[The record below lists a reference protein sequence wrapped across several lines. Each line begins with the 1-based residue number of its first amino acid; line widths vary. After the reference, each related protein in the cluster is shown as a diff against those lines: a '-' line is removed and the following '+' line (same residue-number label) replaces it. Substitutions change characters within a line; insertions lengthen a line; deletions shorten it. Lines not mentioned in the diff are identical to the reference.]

1 MSTED
6 RKRQW
11 NMLDSYQEGQTIY
24 GRDAEIS
31 SISESI
37 QYNIQTF
44 LYGKSG
50 IGKTSLLQAGIF
62 PVLRKNFFFPVVV
75 RLGFYENEP
84 LADVVKRL
92 ILEEAEQENPGI
104 GKKPLHYASTDGSD
118 LSSAPLWQFFSK
130 MKFTDED
137 GTPYIPVLVLDQFEE
152 TINNEINWQKTVDFL
167 RNDLY
172 DLLDNSLVP
181 QGADLPYTNYRIVF
195 SMREDYLYCLEDIVD
210 QFSLWELRYN
220 RFRIKALNQENAEK
234 VIYETFGADGLE
246 KGNEKRIVDAIIK
259 LVKTNSS
266 ARFTE
271 INTALLSLICSLLED
286 NAISNKSP
294 EEGQF
299 VRFEDLRLVNPLLT
313 SYYDG
318 ICDSIGPTATKYLEN
333 HLLTKDG
340 RRSSI
345 DRLEALNSKK
355 ITESQLSYLEERHLI
370 RRIKTDN
377 VSIRYEYIH
386 DLFAKMIAKRK
397 GEERTRWL
405 KPEYSTISKR
415 EDVKNFALRC
425 FVWILIFFAYA
436 AFGYLMQSQRQEMM
450 PSQRQDNCFLTHWNG
465 MMYFIVFGLS
475 AILLPSTVKRLHDT
489 GHSGWIIAGIPIAI
503 FLCSLRALLPM
514 EIYDNGL
521 WEFVTGLAILVAG
534 GYVCIFLILLIKPSS
549 PKPHRAG
556 VSRMYET
563 VYNSS
568 NITHKEFIIWFS
580 AELLFWL
587 ITCLVTDLYYM
598 LVTKELG
605 FTVLRAGP
613 INDLFHININEYPF
627 ILFFPIVVCFS
638 PTLKSRIAT
647 MGYSRNLG
655 YIPVLNILILLIA
668 LLPDSLLTR
677 LHLFKGQ
684 KQKNQGDNIF
694 AKLNDSF
701 STASISNLKA
711 YSSTPKE
718 TLLLLFVPF
727 YAFFQLY
734 GKKKQ
739 LNSRVV
745 AYPLVFINYIES
757 FAVVP
762 FLEIVVEDIKPV
774 IVASILQFVFLSFFV
789 LETALFLFWLG
800 TGVNKE
806 KGIMLE
812 FLKENPHLSRE
823 DIANMLINGW
833 PWKRT
838 FYLLDKLLEQGKIR
852 RTDKDGEITWEV
864 VQQNDK

>member
-1 MSTED
+1 MSTEG

-11 NMLDSYQEGQTIY
+11 NMLDSYQEGQTLY
-24 GRDAEIS
+24 GRDSEIS
-31 SISESI
+31 SIAESI

-92 ILEEAEQENPGI
+92 ILEEAERENPDI
-104 GKKPLHYASTDGSD
+104 GKKALRYESTDGTN
-118 LSSAPLWQFFSK
+118 LSSAPLWQFFAK
-130 MKFTDED
+130 MQFVDQD

-181 QGADLPYTNYRIVF
+181 QGTDLPYTNYRIVF

-234 VIYETFGADGLE
+234 VIFETFGADGLE
-246 KGNEKRIVDAIIK
+246 KGNEKKIVDAIIK
-259 LVKTNSS
+259 LVMTNSS

-318 ICDSIGPTATKYLEN
+318 ICDSIGPAATKYLEN
-333 HLLTKDG
+333 HLLTSDG

-345 DRLEALNSKK
+345 DRQEALNSKK
-355 ITESQLSYLEERHLI
+355 ITEAQLSYLEERHLI

-397 GEERTRWL
+397 GEAKRRWWR
-405 KPEYSTISKR
+405 PEYATISSR
-415 EDVKNFALRC
+415 EDVKSFLSRSLFWVFVFTAYTVLSLLVYRRPREYNF
-425 FVWILIFFAYA
+425 
-436 AFGYLMQSQRQEMM
+436 LMQ
-450 PSQRQDNCFLTHWNG
+450 WNG
-465 MMYFIVFGLS
+465 MMYFLIFGLS
-475 AILLPSTVKRLHDT
+475 AVLLPSTVKRLHDT
-489 GHSGWIIAGIPIAI
+489 GRSGWIIAGVPIAV
-503 FLCSLRALLPM
+503 FLCSLRALFPSVLHS
-514 EIYDNGL
+514 NNVL
-521 WEFVTGLAILVAG
+521 WNIISFLSILIGG
-534 GYVCIFLILLIKPSS
+534 GYIVFFQYLLLMPSTL
-549 PKPHRAG
+549 KAYRAG
-556 VSRMYET
+556 VSRKYET
-563 VYNSS
+563 FYNSS
-568 NITHKEFIIWFS
+568 HIQYSEFITWFS

-587 ITCLVTDLYYM
+587 ITCLAADLYYM
-598 LVTKELG
+598 LVTKEIG
-605 FTVLRAGP
+605 FCKLYSAP
-613 INDLFHININEYPF
+613 NLKSLFNITLHTYPF
-627 ILFFPIVVCFS
+627 FLFFPIVVCFS
-638 PTLKSRIAT
+638 PALKQRIAT
-647 MGYSRNLG
+647 MGFPRYLG
-655 YIPVLNILILLIA
+655 YIPVWNIFILIIA
-668 LLPDSLLTR
+668 LLPDSLLAK
-677 LHLFKGQ
+677 LHIYNGQ
-684 KQKNQGDNIF
+684 KKKYQEGNIF
-694 AKLNDSF
+694 AELNDSF
-701 STASISNLKA
+701 SVVSGPNLKV
-711 YSSTPKE
+711 YSSTLKE
-718 TLLLLFVPF
+718 ALLLLLVPF

-745 AYPLVFINYIES
+745 AFPFIGIHYIVAYVETIGLVA
-757 FAVVP
+757 AVQN
-762 FLEIVVEDIKPV
+762 IKPV
-774 IVASILQFVFLSFFV
+774 LVASIFQFFFLSILI
-789 LETALFLFWLG
+789 LETILFLIWVG
-800 TGVNKE
+800 TCIKKQ

-823 DIANMLINGW
+823 DIASMLRSGW
-833 PWKRT
+833 SRKRT
-838 FYLLDKLLEQGKIR
+838 FSILDKLLAKGAIR